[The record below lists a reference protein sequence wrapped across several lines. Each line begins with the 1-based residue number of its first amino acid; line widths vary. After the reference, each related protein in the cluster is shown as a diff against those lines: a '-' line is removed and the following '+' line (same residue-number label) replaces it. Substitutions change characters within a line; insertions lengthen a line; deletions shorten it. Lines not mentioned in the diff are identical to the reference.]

1 MRFRNTFLAA
11 AVSILALGGVVAATP
26 AASASPRSSE
36 TVTPF
41 KGQIS
46 YYNLNFILDGR
57 VTIANGRYSV
67 SGSLEPF
74 DPNGGATSTACVEGG
89 NPYVKVRLNGETDNG
104 TRWVKP
110 RWNGFRWVDEWWNVS
125 RDNEYCSELVG
136 NSLYISREGTWDPDD
151 KKIILDVCLW
161 YSAWN
166 GWYCDSPNLYIE
178 PTVAPPRPPR

>member
-11 AVSILALGGVVAATP
+11 AVSVLALGSVVTATP
-26 AASASPRSSE
+26 AASAATRSSE
-36 TVTPF
+36 TTTPF
-41 KGQIS
+41 QGRIT
-46 YYNLNFILDGR
+46 YYNLSFSLIGR

-67 SGSLEPF
+67 TGSLEPTS
-74 DPNGGATSTACVEGG
+74 DASATTACERGG

-110 RWNGFRWVDEWWNVS
+110 QWNGFRWVDEWWDVS
-125 RDNEYCSELVG
+125 SDDEYCSDLVG
-136 NSLYISREGTWDPDD
+136 HSLRISREGRWDPDD

-161 YSAWN
+161 YSFVN

-178 PTVAPPRPPR
+178 PQVPA